1 MLNVAILGTDIATV
15 VKIGWN
21 FVHIYGYFRVFI
33 RFVCVFSTGYIVCS
47 AKLLRYV
54 RTFIRQIVDYYS
66 R

>member
-21 FVHIYGYFRVFI
+21 SVYVYGYFQVFMRIVRVF
-33 RFVCVFSTGYIVCS
+33 SMDNSSS

-54 RTFIRQIVDYYS
+54 RTFIRKIVYYYS